1 MVVEAKRVGADLDKY
16 YQQLSDYFNTTEK
29 HEIPKF
35 GVLTNGN
42 QYDFYASKG
51 GRMDKEP
58 CFTFTLRLD
67 WDNKEKLSKLSEIL
81 FNINEEV
88 AKNERI
94 YTGTR
99 AFIETVIKESEDE
112 QDNKIT
118 DEFVRYGILEVAKKN
133 DNPLHEGTNI
143 MPQDIENTKKLV
155 VKIFDDIIKN
165 RVNQKWEAMKES
177 ENKTEIETIT
187 GSTEFTPQEREA
199 LGIIKAISAQMIDP
213 DDVTYEDYQ
222 TTCAIFVESKG
233 NKNGRICT
241 LIGFDN
247 AKDKYTIRFDA
258 TKEVITIAK
267 ISELYKH
274 SEKVLSILKTI
285 LNEA

>member
-1 MVVEAKRVGADLDKY
+1 MVVEAKRVRADLDKY

-29 HEIPKF
+29 HEISKF

-51 GRMDKEP
+51 GRMDRDP

-112 QDNKIT
+112 KDNKIT
-118 DEFVRYGILEVAKKN
+118 DEFIRYGILEVARRN

-143 MPQDIENTKKLV
+143 MLQDIENTKKLV
-155 VKIFDDIIKN
+155 VKIFDDIIKD
-165 RVNQKWEAMKES
+165 RVNQKWEAMKEDTDKS
-177 ENKTEIETIT
+177 DSIDVGNGNTTDLRKKNKK
-187 GSTEFTPQEREA
+187 P
-199 LGIIKAISAQMIDP
+199 
-213 DDVTYEDYQ
+213 
-222 TTCAIFVESKG
+222 
-233 NKNGRICT
+233 
-241 LIGFDN
+241 
-247 AKDKYTIRFDA
+247 
-258 TKEVITIAK
+258 
-267 ISELYKH
+267 
-274 SEKVLSILKTI
+274 
-285 LNEA
+285 